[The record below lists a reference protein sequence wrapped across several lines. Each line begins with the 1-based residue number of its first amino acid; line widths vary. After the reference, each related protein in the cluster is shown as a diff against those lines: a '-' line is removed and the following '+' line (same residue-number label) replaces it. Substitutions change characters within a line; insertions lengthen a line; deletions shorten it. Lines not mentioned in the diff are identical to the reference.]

1 MILGV
6 FFYVEV
12 NDSSLSVLP
21 ALETMKV
28 PSCSSVGFWSLL
40 VCFSL
45 FVIANANIHQDEDD
59 AWIDPYDMLNYDPT
73 TKRMRKPT
81 ESASYPNVPTKRR
94 EFSSDSCE
102 VQQCPDVLDCTT
114 KLMILQKELDE
125 QKKKKTT
132 TFIKPVCLSVFKRF
146 LSRLLKE
153 TSKLGLPDDGQTSM
167 HYDAEVKL
175 SKQSLVEIQKL
186 LNEENDWTTGA
197 MDEALSQILLRFKLH
212 NHEAWKWRFEDTFS
226 VDADTALK
234 VSLIV
239 LIVVAIISTELW
251 SVVSWFVQFWR
262 MFAVCFFISLIWNWF
277 HLYMVAFADHKKS
290 FVEVESFNDKCT
302 GLKQLDWKDS
312 LSEWYRQTWTL
323 QDDPCKKYYEVLVV
337 NPILLVPPTKAITVT
352 ITSFIT
358 DPLKQIGQGISEFLR
373 ALLKDLPITLQLPVL
388 LIIALAIIVFM
399 YGSAQA
405 AIHQAVHFP
414 RLGGRRDPPPP
425 AVGQRRAPQVREHEE
440 AWEGGDAPQPPQVLQ
455 DNRNRVNQAGN
466 QAGDQNFRAGDALA
480 PQNRQEDRSMEL
492 RQGFSGVPRGTQRV
506 ETVRATGNM
515 SSDDETDFQQRTE
528 EVDPG
533 TTENAEPE
541 VKAEEKE
548 KTASTVD
555 KKEQKD
561 TQSADR
567 SEPETNVPSAQTDVK
582 TLGTNQGNE
591 HFMCTKRKLAAQN
604 DLKLQVTGLSADVAV
619 EEEVY
624 SSFKTPVQ
632 ETLQ

>member
-1 MILGV
+1 
-6 FFYVEV
+6 
-12 NDSSLSVLP
+12 
-21 ALETMKV
+21 MKV
-28 PSCSSVGFWSLL
+28 PSCSSFDFWSLL
-40 VCFSL
+40 VFCIL
-45 FVIANANIHQDEDD
+45 FVIANANLNQDEDD

-81 ESASYPNVPTKRR
+81 ESAIYPNVPTKRR
-94 EFSSDSCE
+94 EFSSESCE
-102 VQQCPDVLDCTT
+102 VQQCPDVVDCTS
-114 KLMILQKELDE
+114 KLMILQKEFDE
-125 QKKKKTT
+125 QKKKETT
-132 TFIKPVCLSVFKRF
+132 TSKSLACLPVFKRF
-146 LSRLLKE
+146 LSRLLKD
-153 TSKLGLPDDGQTSM
+153 TSKLGLPNDGQTSK

-212 NHEAWKWRFEDTFS
+212 DHESWKWRFEDTFY

-234 VSLIV
+234 VALIV
-239 LIVVAIISTELW
+239 LIVVAIISTEVW

-277 HLYMVAFADHKKS
+277 HLYMVAFAEHKKNI
-290 FVEVESFNDKCT
+290 VEVESFNDKCT
-302 GLKQLDWKDS
+302 GLKTLDWKDS
-312 LSEWYRQTWTL
+312 FSEWYRRTWTL
-323 QDDPCKKYYEVLVV
+323 QDDPCKMYYEVLVV
-337 NPILLVPPTKAITVT
+337 NPILLVPPTRAITVT

-373 ALLKDLPITLQLPVL
+373 ALLKDLPVTLQLPVL
-388 LIIALAIIVFM
+388 VIIALAILVFM

-425 AVGQRRAPQVREHEE
+425 AVGQRQAPQLREHEE
-440 AWEGGDAPQPPQVLQ
+440 ALGGGDAPQPLQVHQ

-466 QAGDQNFRAGDALA
+466 QAGDQGFRVGDALA
-480 PQNRQEDRSMEL
+480 PQNRHEESMTL
-492 RQGFSGVPRGTQRV
+492 RPDLSDASRGTHRV

-515 SSDDETDFQQRTE
+515 YSDDETDLQQRTE
-528 EVDPG
+528 EVNTG
-533 TTENAEPE
+533 TNESAEPE
-541 VKAEEKE
+541 VKADEKE
-548 KTASTVD
+548 KTAATVD

-561 TQSADR
+561 TRSVDR

-582 TLGTNQGNE
+582 TLGANQEND
-591 HFMCTKRKLAAQN
+591 HFMCTKRILASQN
-604 DLKLQVTGLSADVAV
+604 DLKLQVMVCKLNIVYLTA
-619 EEEVY
+619 EEDIY
-624 SSFKTPVQ
+624 SSYKPPVQ